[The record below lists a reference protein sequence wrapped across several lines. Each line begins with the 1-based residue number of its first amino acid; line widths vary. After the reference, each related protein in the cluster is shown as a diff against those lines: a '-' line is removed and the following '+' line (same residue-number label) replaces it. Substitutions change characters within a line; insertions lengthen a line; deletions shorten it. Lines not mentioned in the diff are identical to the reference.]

1 MKRIQ
6 TKLAAI
12 LVLCAC
18 LSVPSWASATIYWV
32 QGTVGLLMAQD
43 SGFGANGDWFTLSG
57 VAPQGTCP
65 KAGVGTDMGIWLK
78 DDQNGSRQYA
88 FVLAAWMA
96 GMTFTVRVDDT
107 IKNAAG
113 GCYAEFI
120 Y

>member
-1 MKRIQ
+1 
-6 TKLAAI
+6 
-12 LVLCAC
+12 
-18 LSVPSWASATIYWV
+18 VPGWASATIYSV
-32 QGTVGLLMAQD
+32 QGTVGMLMAQD

-96 GMTFTVRVDDT
+96 GMTFNVRVDDT
-107 IKNAAG
+107 FKNAGG